1 MNRGLSWL
9 DRETERARSE
19 GVQRPENY
27 PYLLQP
33 QHPNGHGVVLIH
45 GFGASPRELYP
56 LGEIL
61 QQHNFTVA
69 GIRLP
74 GHGTSPQDL
83 KGRRAT
89 EWVKS
94 ARAGYQ
100 ALCRDELQ
108 VSVGGLST
116 GALIALAVAADQPLE
131 KLLLLAPFL
140 RLRHRLAPLAGVLSP
155 LFTYQNRIIAEHER
169 DFYYAQRPLRGIAQ
183 INKLLRQMPR
193 ILPDISI
200 PTLVLTSTGD
210 ATIAPGSA
218 MHLYRQLGSPDK
230 QIHCYGDEVPHVL
243 TSPDNPRRDDVLA
256 RCVAF
261 LSKDPDG

>member
-1 MNRGLSWL
+1 MSWL

-19 GVQRPENY
+19 GVEHPENY

-33 QHPNGHGVVLIH
+33 HHPNGHGVVLIH

-56 LGEIL
+56 LGKTL
-61 QQHNFTVA
+61 QEHDFTVA
-69 GIRLP
+69 GVRLP

-83 KGRRAT
+83 KSRHAT
-89 EWVKS
+89 EWID
-94 ARAGYQ
+94 AACAGYQ
-100 ALCRDELQ
+100 ALSEHALR

-116 GALIALAVAADQPLE
+116 GALIALSLAARQPVE
-131 KLLLLAPFL
+131 KLLLLAPFM

-155 LFTYQNRIIAEHER
+155 LFSYQNRIIAEHER
-169 DFYYAQRPLRGIAQ
+169 DFYYPQRPLRGIAQ

-193 ILPDISI
+193 ILPDISV

-218 MHLYRQLGSPDK
+218 MQLYRQLGSPDK

-243 TSPDNPRRDDVLA
+243 TSPDNPHRDDVLA
-256 RCVAF
+256 RCIAF
-261 LSKDPDG
+261 FSQDRDV